1 MADAKNHQSLLFMR
15 HGETLANIN
24 FVASGGDRNPELTE
38 SGIAQAELVIVK
50 LRLHSLIPHVI
61 ITSPSKR
68 TMTTAQIISGQ
79 LNLDIVLE
87 PLLNE
92 RLLGDWNDVSSD
104 IINPLLAA
112 GDTPPNGESRP
123 EFRKRTL
130 QGLRNHV
137 ELFQHMPLFIGSRG
151 TARILLEM
159 VAEEDPLNF
168 PNGAIFK
175 AKLAD
180 SEEFGIV
187 HIKHIT

>member
-1 MADAKNHQSLLFMR
+1 MR
-15 HGETLANIN
+15 HGETLANMN
-24 FVASGGDRNPELTE
+24 FVASGGERNSELTE
-38 SGIAQAELVIVK
+38 LGIAQAELAVVK
-50 LRLHSLIPHVI
+50 LRRHSLIPHVI
-61 ITSPSKR
+61 ITPLSKR
-68 TMTTAQIISGQ
+68 TISTAQIISGQ
-79 LNLDIVLE
+79 LNLEIVVE
-87 PLLNE
+87 PLFAE
-92 RLLGDWNDVSSD
+92 RLLGDWNDVSSE

-130 QGLRNHV
+130 QGLRNHAK
-137 ELFQHMPLFIGSRG
+137 LFQHKPLLIGSRG

-159 VAEEDPLNF
+159 VSTEDPLNF

-187 HIKHIT
+187 HIKHIA